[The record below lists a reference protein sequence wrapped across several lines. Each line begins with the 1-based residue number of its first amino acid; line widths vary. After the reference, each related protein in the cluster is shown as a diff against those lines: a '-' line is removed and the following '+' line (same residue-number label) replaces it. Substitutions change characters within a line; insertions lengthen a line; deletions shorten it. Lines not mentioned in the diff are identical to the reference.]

1 MLLAS
6 EVVLDKIPVVD
17 SLNDAVGTAIRP
29 MSGGLIF
36 AATTAAEEL
45 ETTSSF
51 FTDNPWIGV
60 VLGVITA
67 GLVHGG
73 KTVSRP
79 VINSATLGL
88 GAPVASTAE
97 DGASAALSFAAI
109 FMPVLGVIL
118 LLALIGVIVW
128 AVSKALQRRQ
138 TFNHRLNTV
147 RK

>member
-1 MLLAS
+1 M
-6 EVVLDKIPVVD
+6 DRR
-17 SLNDAVGTAIRP
+17 G
-29 MSGGLIF
+29 
-36 AATTAAEEL
+36 
-45 ETTSSF
+45 
-51 FTDNPWIGV
+51 
-60 VLGVITA
+60 LGVITA

-138 TFNHRLNTV
+138 AFNHRLNTV